1 MPGWMNDVVQVG
13 QVLAGK
19 YRVERVLGQGGMG
32 VVVAATHL
40 QLGQLFALKFLL
52 PHMCEHAEAVA
63 RFAREAR
70 AAVQI
75 QSEHVARVTDVG
87 TLESG
92 APYMVME
99 YLQGSDLSEVLRAR
113 GPLPITEAVGF
124 MLQACEAIAEAHALG
139 IVHRD
144 LKPANMFLTRRRD
157 GSPLVKVLDFG
168 ISKAL
173 QETLSSPSVTSTAAI
188 MGSPLYMSPEQVRS
202 SKSVDARSDVWA
214 LGVILQELLT
224 GAPTYEAETASALMA
239 MIAADPPTPLR
250 QRRPDAPPQLEAVV
264 LRCLEKDR
272 ERRVSNVAELARAIA
287 PFGAAD
293 ARASVERISRVLG
306 EAAAPHSMPAATYD
320 PGSAVLPAGAG
331 TRDAWGQTQ
340 SRSRS
345 NKGLFAALLSVL
357 AVVGLSGVG
366 FIVWRIERAP
376 PLAPVDEHPAAAPSL
391 KNEGLAAPAIA
402 PAAPAPATGAAA
414 EVPAP
419 ATPLAVTPP
428 SPSVAPT
435 PSVTGPRKPLASP
448 LALKKKPATA
458 PRSPA
463 NPDLFDDNK

>member
-1 MPGWMNDVVQVG
+1 MSDVVQAG
-13 QVLAGK
+13 QILAGK

-52 PHMCEHAEAVA
+52 PHMCEHGEAVA

-87 TLESG
+87 SLESG

-99 YLQGSDLSEVLRAR
+99 YLQGSDLSEVLHAR
-113 GPLPITEAVGF
+113 GPLPIAEAVGF

-173 QETLSSPSVTSTAAI
+173 QETLVSPSVTSTAAI

-224 GAPTYEAETASALMA
+224 GAPSYEAETASALMA

-250 QRRPDAPPQLEAVV
+250 QRRPDAPQQLEAVI

-272 ERRVSNVAELARAIA
+272 ERRVPNVAEFARAIA
-287 PFGAAD
+287 PFGTAE
-293 ARASVERISRVLG
+293 ARGSVERIARVLG
-306 EAAAPHSMPAATYD
+306 HAVGPTSVPNPSFE
-320 PGSAVLPAGAG
+320 PGSAVQPAGAG
-331 TRDAWGQTQ
+331 TSGAWGQTQ

-345 NKGLFAALLSVL
+345 NKGVVAAVLSLL
-357 AVVGLSGVG
+357 AAGGLGVAG
-366 FIVWRIERAP
+366 FVVWRGQSAAARP
-376 PLAPVDEHPAAAPSL
+376 GVDDHAASAPSL
-391 KNEGLAAPAIA
+391 KSEPSVIAPMPGPGAPAAVAGAAVEAPSAAPLALTPPA
-402 PAAPAPATGAAA
+402 PSAAPAPTGTGPSKAPSPPLGLKKRPSGAAH
-414 EVPAP
+414 
-419 ATPLAVTPP
+419 
-428 SPSVAPT
+428 
-435 PSVTGPRKPLASP
+435 
-448 LALKKKPATA
+448 
-458 PRSPA
+458 SPA
-463 NPDLFDDNK
+463 QADLFDDNK